1 MMAVLRS
8 GGPYIWVTW
17 LTRLLVGENSC
28 EWAAWFRA
36 QHEGWSWAKAPGGFD
51 LVGWQ
56 LAHTA
61 GVNDCRAEWEER
73 GYTVCTESQNGFA
86 LRGRTA
92 TLGGKPD
99 LIAREGE
106 SGTIIDV
113 KTGSPSPAHSVQVM
127 LYMYAVPR
135 AMGQHHGVAFD
146 GVVAYGDHEVPIPA
160 AAVSETFIGN
170 LSRLVGRLSSAEAA
184 RRVPSPRECG
194 FCDISSADC
203 PERTA
208 EDAVAEG
215 VTEDF

>member
-1 MMAVLRS
+1 MAVLRN

-61 GVNDCRAEWEER
+61 GVNECRAEWEER
-73 GYTVCTESQNGFA
+73 GYTVYTESQNSFA

-135 AMGQHHGVAFD
+135 AMGRHHGVAFD
-146 GVVAYGDHEVPIPA
+146 GLMAYRDHEVVIPA
-160 AAVSETFIGN
+160 AAVDETFIGN
-170 LSRLVGRLSSAEAA
+170 LASLVRRLSASEAA

-203 PERTA
+203 PERA
-208 EDAVAEG
+208 VEDAVAEG

>member
-1 MMAVLRS
+1 MAELRRN
-8 GGPYIWVTW
+8 GPYIWVTW

-36 QHEGWSWAKAPGGFD
+36 QHESWSWSKVPSGFD
-51 LVGWQ
+51 QVSWQ

-61 GVNDCRAEWEER
+61 RVNESRRQWEER
-73 GYTVCTESQNGFA
+73 GYTVFTENQNGFS

-106 SGTIIDV
+106 SGVIIDV
-113 KTGSPSPAHSVQVM
+113 KTGHPSPSHGVQVM
-127 LYMYAVPR
+127 LYMYAVPK
-135 AMGQHHGVAFD
+135 AMWQYRGVAFD
-146 GVVAYGDHEVPIPA
+146 GKIAYSDHEVDIPA
-160 AAVSETFIGN
+160 SAVDETFIRN
-170 LSRLVGRLSSAEAA
+170 LSGLVRRLSNEAPA
-184 RRVPSPRECG
+184 RRVPSFRECQ
-194 FCDISSADC
+194 FCDISSVDC
-203 PERTA
+203 PERAA

>member
-1 MMAVLRS
+1 MAELRRN
-8 GGPYIWVTW
+8 GPYIW

-61 GVNDCRAEWEER
+61 GVNECRAEWEER
-73 GYTVCTESQNGFA
+73 GHTVFTENRNSFA
-86 LRGRTA
+86 LRGGTA

-99 LIAREGE
+99 LVALKGE

-113 KTGSPSPAHSVQVM
+113 KTGSPSPAHSAQVM

-135 AMGQHHGVAFD
+135 AMGQYHGMAFD
-146 GVVAYGDHEVPIPA
+146 DRVAYRDHEVAIPA
-160 AAVSETFIGN
+160 TAVDEAFIWN
-170 LSRLVGRLSSAEAA
+170 LARLLRRLSAEAPA
-184 RRVPSPRECG
+184 RRVPSPREWG

-203 PERTA
+203 PERAA
-208 EDAVAEG
+208 EGAVAEG